1 MTTQAATPSPLSI
14 DALLVRVLRVGVV
27 AVVMWFLVP
36 DATWKHADPGDLG
49 IHLVKLVVAL
59 AVGATTWWLAP
70 RLAQRARRA
79 TLPGPAST
87 PRAWLALPFVVLG
100 LWFAGSALADL
111 LVLPYV
117 AATLKVIAAASESTD
132 RVWPGLVPHTLGIG
146 VRFAFGLVL
155 LLKAGRL
162 ADRVAQR

>member
-27 AVVMWFLVP
+27 GVVIRFLLPLEPAKLAEP
-36 DATWKHADPGDLG
+36 DGLVV
-49 IHLVKLVVAL
+49 HLLALVVAL
-59 AVGATTWWLAP
+59 ALGATTWWLAP
-70 RLAQRARRA
+70 RLAQGARRA
-79 TLPGPAST
+79 TLPGPASA

-117 AATLKVIAAASESTD
+117 ATTLQAIAGSDQLTD
-132 RVWPGLVPHTLGIG
+132 RVWPNLVPSMLGVG
-146 VRFAFGLVL
+146 VRFGFGLALVL
-155 LLKAGRL
+155 AAGRL
-162 ADRVAQR
+162 ARWVARR